1 MTHLRITDMTERQ
14 LQFRVGI
21 FVLLSLTVGAV
32 LIIQFSNVRKYWQK
46 TYALA
51 IHFDEAPGI
60 QPGSPVR
67 QNGIGIGSVREV
79 KLDEELGGVLV
90 IVEIREEHRIR
101 MDARPTLARSI
112 FGDSKILFPAGRST
126 EFIPPNSRLR
136 GDSPTDPMEVVQRL
150 ESGVNS
156 TLDAFV
162 ATSREWQMVGH
173 NLNQL
178 METKEG
184 NINEI
189 IEQTVVALRSF
200 NETMSSAT
208 RTFEKAG
215 QTIETASATLANANH
230 LIADPQ
236 LQADLRKAAASLP
249 VITEEARM
257 TIAAARGS
265 IQQINSNLETIH
277 QATIPLATESNVIVR
292 NLSGSLIQLESLLT
306 ELNQFSKLLNSE
318 QGSLQKFAADPEL
331 YRNLN
336 RSALSLSVL
345 LQNLEPT
352 MRDIRIFSDRIARH
366 PELLGVSGAMKGSSG
381 LKEVPEIQPAGY
393 NTPKGNQR

>member
-1 MTHLRITDMTERQ
+1 MTERQ
-14 LQFRVGI
+14 LQFRVGL
-21 FVLLSLTVGAV
+21 FVLMAITTGAV
-32 LIIQFSNVRKYWQK
+32 LIIQFSNVRAYWQK

-67 QNGIGIGSVREV
+67 QNGIGIGSVRKV
-79 KLDEELGGVLV
+79 QLDEELGGVLV
-90 IVEIREEHRIR
+90 IVEINEKFRIR
-101 MDARPTLARSI
+101 LDSRPTLARSL
-112 FGDSKILFPAGRST
+112 FGDSKILFPAGRSQ

-136 GDSPTDPMEVVQRL
+136 GDAPTDPMEVVQRL
-150 ESGVNS
+150 EKGVNT
-156 TLDAFV
+156 TLDTFAS
-162 ATSREWQMVGH
+162 TSREWQTVGR

-184 NINEI
+184 NFNEI

-200 NETMSSAT
+200 NETMAAAT

-215 QTIETASATLANANH
+215 QTIETASATLANAND
-230 LIADPQ
+230 LISDPQ
-236 LQADLRKAAASLP
+236 LQSDLRKAAATLP
-249 VITEEARM
+249 IITEEARQ
-257 TIAAARGS
+257 TISAARGS
-265 IQQINSNLETIH
+265 IQQINQNLETI
-277 QATIPLATESNVIVR
+277 QEATLPLATESNVIVR

-318 QGSLQKFAADPEL
+318 QGSLQKFASDPEL

-352 MRDIRIFSDRIARH
+352 LRDVRIFSDKIARH
-366 PELLGVSGAMKGSSG
+366 PEILGVSGAMKGSSG
-381 LKEVPEIQPAGY
+381 LKEASEIQPAGY
-393 NTPKGNQR
+393 SAPRASPR